1 MFRVVCKFEVFPF
14 TKYSEAL
21 LFKREN
27 GGTMYILA
35 YSQKYGRR

>member
-1 MFRVVCKFEVFPF
+1 MFRVINKMEVFPF

-35 YSQKYGRR
+35 YSQRYGRR